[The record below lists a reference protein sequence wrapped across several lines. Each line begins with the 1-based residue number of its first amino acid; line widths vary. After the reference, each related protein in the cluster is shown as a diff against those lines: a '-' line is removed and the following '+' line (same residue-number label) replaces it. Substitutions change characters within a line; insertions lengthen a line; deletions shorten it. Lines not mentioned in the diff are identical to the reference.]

1 MSQFFIWMSLLKQ
14 GSIHQ
19 PYSFNL
25 WMIRAGNA
33 KDGSC
38 KGQNLITPFIHVF
51 KIFVNQKGFFFF
63 GGVGGLFCF
72 FGSVW
77 PWENSVPCYSHIAVP
92 AYETISCRWCLSLIF
107 HVLHMPVHT
116 QKAHSCSYCTRKT
129 GKCFRT
135 EDLLSSFH
143 QRKQTSL
150 AFTDFSW
157 LLCKPNKFSIK
168 ASFGLPGST
177 AEDCTLW
184 LLLWDHM
191 LLEQTLSPWS
201 GGS

>member
-1 MSQFFIWMSLLKQ
+1 MSFRSLFTK
-14 GSIHQ
+14 
-19 PYSFNL
+19 
-25 WMIRAGNA
+25 R
-33 KDGSC
+33 
-38 KGQNLITPFIHVF
+38 
-51 KIFVNQKGFFFF
+51 FFFWR
-63 GGVGGLFCF
+63 GGGCVVMF

-107 HVLHMPVHT
+107 HVLHVSVHT
-116 QKAHSCSYCTRKT
+116 QKAYSCSYCTRKT
-129 GKCFRT
+129 GNCFQT

-150 AFTDFSW
+150 TFTDFSW
-157 LLCKPNKFSIK
+157 LLCKPNKFNIK
-168 ASFGLPGST
+168 ASCGLPGST
-177 AEDCTLW
+177 AEDCALW
-184 LLLWDHM
+184 LLLWDHT